1 MLVEYIIDLTIVALL
16 IIGIT
21 AFMGVI
27 PNSIGLKLFGGKTK
41 NEFVEKSASVQ
52 SGWKQVGGNK
62 K

>member
-1 MLVEYIIDLTIVALL
+1 MLIEYIMDLTIVALV
-16 IIGIT
+16 IIGLT

-41 NEFVEKSASVQ
+41 NEYVEKSNSVQ